1 MKKVII
7 TICLSIISF
16 TSIAQLQKGAILAG
30 GGITY
35 MGRNASD
42 NISVQ
47 PGPYQ
52 NDLKSTFLSIRPS
65 IGFLIS
71 ESTLFGIALNY
82 EYQSTVNELVL
93 NGNSLDPRIQ
103 KSSIILINPNLTK
116 FIQLS
121 DKFYFTT
128 SVNLLAGL
136 GKGSLGENNRETNI
150 LDLRINVTPGLTYFI
165 SNKWAIQGSI
175 GELFYNYKREKILA
189 DINQAEGEKNGDH
202 RYGLSA
208 QVNTFRVGFRYYLN
222 NDSEE

>member
-1 MKKVII
+1 MHKVII
-7 TICLSIISF
+7 TICFSIISF
-16 TSIAQLQKGAILAG
+16 ASLAQLQKGAILAG
-30 GGITY
+30 GGFTY

-42 NISVQ
+42 NFSTQ
-47 PGPYQ
+47 PGAYQ
-52 NDLKSTFLSIRPS
+52 NDLKSTFLSIRPNV
-65 IGFLIS
+65 GFFLT

-82 EYQSTVNELVL
+82 EYNSIVNQIVL
-93 NGNSLDPRIQ
+93 NGNSRDPGIQ
-103 KSSIILINPNLTK
+103 KSNIILINPNLTK

-189 DINQAEGEKNGDH
+189 DINQAEGAKNVDH